1 MTPAIAVLLAQAPL
15 PTLLV
20 IGLAILFGTIGA
32 KIFQKLRIPQVVGY
46 IAIGVA
52 IGQSGLGFITEETIQ
67 NLMPFNFFAL
77 GIIGFMIGGELHRD
91 IFRKYGRQFF
101 AILFAEGIG
110 AFLTV
115 SILITV
121 VSLLLGLGVATS
133 VALGIVLGSIASA
146 TAPAATTSVLW
157 EYKTR
162 GVLTTAIFAI
172 VAMDDALAL
181 ILFSIAS
188 TVAMR
193 LIGDASGG
201 FFVML
206 GEAGRELI
214 GATLLGV
221 VVGFGLNYILR
232 RIRERDKSLAFII
245 GAMTV
250 VIGISLAL
258 DLDRILA
265 AMALGVTLANLA
277 PRRSRESFDIV
288 ERFAPPI
295 YVLFFVIAGA
305 RLHIQGMPGWI
316 WVLVLPYLVGMG
328 MGKVI
333 GTYIAARWTNAAPAL
348 RKYLGI
354 CLFSQAGVAVGLS
367 ILASHRF
374 KDFSAGGVDFGM
386 LIIMIIAATTFVA
399 EIIGPPC
406 VKLAVKKAGEVGLNV
421 TEEDLMLSY
430 SAGDMIDSALPSFT
444 ENTTLTNILRTIAET
459 DAMSYPVTDAYGKL
473 TGIITIDEL
482 KRTFVAEGLTD
493 WLLAFDLMRPVPDT
507 VTIQTPLDEAVT
519 RMREQELE
527 YLPVVAA
534 EGDTHLAGMLE
545 LAAVNRSLSREVLRR
560 QQLADGPIEE

>member
-32 KIFQKLRIPQVVGY
+32 KIFQKLHIPQVVGY

-52 IGQSGLGFITEETIQ
+52 VGQSGLGVISKEVVG
-67 NLMPFNFFAL
+67 NLEPFCFFAL

-91 IFRKYGRQFF
+91 VFKKYGRQFI

-115 SILITV
+115 SILISGV
-121 VSLLLGLGVATS
+121 GMLLGMGPAES
-133 VALGIVLGSIASA
+133 IALGIVFGSIASA

-157 EYKTR
+157 ELKTR
-162 GVLTTAIFAI
+162 GVLTTAIFAVI
-172 VAMDDALAL
+172 ALDDALAL
-181 ILFSIAS
+181 IMFSIAAS
-188 TVAMR
+188 IAGK
-193 LIGDASGG
+193 IIHSGSGG
-201 FFVML
+201 IMAAL
-206 GEAGRELI
+206 GHAGYELF
-214 GATLLGV
+214 GAAVLGIA
-221 VVGFGLNYILR
+221 VGFILNFVLR
-232 RIRERDKSLAFII
+232 RLRDRDKSLAFII
-245 GAMTV
+245 GAMAL
-250 VIGISLAL
+250 VIGLTMAL
-258 DLDRILA
+258 DLSMILA

-277 PRRSRESFDIV
+277 PRRSRETFNLV
-288 ERFAPPI
+288 ERFTPPI
-295 YVLFFVIAGA
+295 YVLFFVIVGA
-305 RLHIQGMPGWI
+305 RLHIQNMQPWMWI
-316 WVLVLPYLVGMG
+316 LVVPYLVGMG
-328 MGKVI
+328 SGKII
-333 GTYIAARWTNAAPAL
+333 GAYLGARWTNAAPVI

-367 ILASHRF
+367 
-374 KDFSAGGVDFGM
+374 
-386 LIIMIIAATTFVA
+386 LIADKEFHDTIGPIIIAIIAAATFIA

-406 VKLAVKKAGEVGLNV
+406 VKFAVKKAGEVGLNV

-430 SAGDMIDSALPSFT
+430 NAGDMLDRELPSFA

-459 DAMSYPVTDAYGKL
+459 DAMSYPVTDADGKL

-507 VTIQTPLDEAVT
+507 VTVQTPLDEAVT

-527 YLPVVAA
+527 YLPVIAA

-560 QQLADGPIEE
+560 QQLADG